1 MYFGLDEKI
10 KQVIAKK
17 QDLMLQ
23 TVNGEY
29 LKLQYFAKD
38 VDWHVENRDEFF
50 VVLDGT
56 VEFWVEDAG
65 YKMQKGD
72 LLVIEAG
79 KRHRA
84 SSTGSVLLSVEPHS
98 KGR

>member
-1 MYFGLDEKI
+1 MYFALDDKI
-10 KQVIAKK
+10 KQVIENK

-50 VVLDGT
+50 VVLEGV
-56 VEFWVEDAG
+56 VEFFVGDAK
-65 YKMQKGD
+65 YQMKKGD

-84 SSTGSVLLSVEPHS
+84 SSAGSVLLSLEPHAR
-98 KGR
+98 GR